1 MAELDSAKSNGVKVM
16 TTFSCGGGS
25 SMGYKLAGCE
35 VLAANDIDKE
45 MAWHYKLNLKPK
57 HYFLCPVKDLATMDL
72 PPELIGIDILDGS
85 PPCSTFSTSG
95 QRDKVWGKKKHFR
108 EGQTEQVL
116 DDLFFDF
123 LDAAQRIQPKV
134 IIAENVKGMLMGN
147 AKGYTRA
154 ITERLRSMG
163 YRPQIFLIN
172 SADCGVPQKRE
183 RVFFCAVRSD
193 VSTKLLELEPCSRW
207 ISASEACADI
217 PSTPEEKV
225 KYKLS
230 SVMERMWRI
239 TKPGGCMKEA
249 SIKFTGKNNYFNW
262 ILVHPAKPCPTIPAT
277 HALCHW
283 SECRWLTYRECIR
296 FGSFPDDYVART
308 EAIGKYMIGMSVPPR
323 MMETVARAVCK
334 QWLGVSNG

>member
-25 SMGYKLAGCE
+25 SMGYKLAGCT

-95 QRDKVWGKKKHFR
+95 RREKDWGKKKHFR

-116 DDLFFDF
+116 DDLFFQF

-207 ISASEACADI
+207 ISVGEACADLVA
-217 PSTPEEKV
+217 TPDEN
-225 KYKLS
+225 KLHVLTTLEQRLWQCS
-230 SVMERMWRI
+230 
-239 TKPGGCMKEA
+239 KPGEA
-249 SIKFTGKNNYFNW
+249 FARASERFTGKTNHFNRFR
-262 ILVHPAKPCPTIPAT
+262 LKSTSPCPTMTAT
-277 HALCHW
+277 VNYTHW
-283 SECRWLTYRECIR
+283 SECRTMTYRESLRI
-296 FGSFPDDYVART
+296 GSFPDDYVART
-308 EAIGKYMIGMSVPPR
+308 SAIGKYMIGMSVPPR

>member
-1 MAELDSAKSNGVKVM
+1 
-16 TTFSCGGGS
+16 
-25 SMGYKLAGCE
+25 MGYKLAGCE

-85 PPCSTFSTSG
+85 PPCSTFSMCG
-95 QRDKVWGKKKHFR
+95 NRDKDWGKNKHFR

-116 DDLFFDF
+116 NDLFFDF
-123 LDAAQRIQPKV
+123 LDAAQRIQPRV

-217 PSTPEEKV
+217 PSTAEERINC
-225 KYKLS
+225 KLA
-230 SVMERMWRI
+230 SVTARMWRI
-239 TKPGGCMKEA
+239 TKPGDSLVKA
-249 SIKFTGKNNYFNW
+249 SIRFTSKSNYFN
-262 ILVHPAKPCPTIPAT
+262 IIRLNAAKPSPTITAT
-277 HALCHW
+277 ENKCHW
-283 SECRWLTYRECIR
+283 SECRKLTYRECIR
-296 FGSFPDDYVART
+296 LGSFPDDYVART